1 MEAMKVAKERGL
13 LTVALT
19 GKGGGKLTSLVDYL
33 LDVSSES
40 TPRIQ
45 EVHLL
50 LLHLLA
56 QEIEIRLV

>member
-13 LTVALT
+13 LTVGLT
-19 GKGGGKLTSLVDYL
+19 GKGGGKLSSLVDYL

-40 TPRIQ
+40 TPRVQ

-56 QEIEIRLV
+56 EEIERRLE